1 MFLMLAIGLTSVKVM
16 GQSLKDFYIPSQSN
30 YNKASFYSPSK
41 TGGRT
46 DMTRV
51 IYYVSNNDGTYD
63 ITDAH
68 IFQGQPSA
76 IETQTV
82 KFTAT
87 QVVMTKSV
95 STGLLETNKKR
106 NYDPAQ
112 ILLKIPATGQTT
124 TWSIPQDDGKTKTNY
139 ISSWTTVKV
148 DGVSKKAIKVT
159 SQWSSWKLKTVEYY
173 VEGIGLWKTEFIDED
188 GKTEPFENF
197 DGLSYEA
204 TTR

>member
-1 MFLMLAIGLTSVKVM
+1 MLAIGLTTSKVI

-30 YNKASFYSPSK
+30 YNKASFYSPNQ

-51 IYYVSNNDGTYD
+51 IYYVNNNDGTYD

-68 IFQGQPSA
+68 MFNGEPSA
-76 IETQTV
+76 IVTQTI

-87 QVVMTKSV
+87 EVKMTKSV

-106 NYDPAQ
+106 NYEPAKV
-112 ILLKIPATGQTT
+112 LLKMPPAGQTS
-124 TWSIPQDDGKTKTNY
+124 TWTIPGEEGDDPTKY
-139 ISSWTTVKV
+139 ISSWTTVTV
-148 DGVSKKAIKVT
+148 EGVSKKAIKVT
-159 SQWSSWKLKTVEYY
+159 SQYAGWKSKTVSYY
-173 VEGIGLWKTEFIDED
+173 VQGIGLMKTDFIDEK
-188 GKTEPFENF
+188 GVTKPFEKF